1 MVKREFGS
9 EYDQAANASFLCA
22 GVPQLNLENALTY
35 RSGRDALKAAA
46 LVLKGGYGRVLLPAL
61 CCESMVSPFTKH
73 GITPVFYRSHPD
85 YTADLADVREKLTDD
100 SILLYEPYFG
110 IDPFRR
116 EDLLRLKE
124 EFPGVVLLEDRTQ
137 DLLRVRTE
145 ESLADITVAS
155 IRKWT
160 AVPDG
165 GLLWSHRFSPAPGI
179 NDPQFGL
186 LRHDAFLKKTAYHQ
200 SGDATLKDEF
210 RHAFAQANELLDV
223 SPQPV
228 AMGEESLTL
237 LKKLD
242 FAKIYALRQ
251 ENARTL
257 LSILKDAPVTLITE
271 KPEISTLYFPVLVED
286 QSGVQSALAKM
297 GIYCPVI
304 WPVPEEAL
312 GICLVAEHTAAHM
325 LGIPCDH
332 RYTPKD
338 MKFIGESLV
347 RTICNE

>member
-9 EYDQAANASFLCA
+9 EYDWAANEPFLHP
-22 GVPQLNLENALTY
+22 GKSRLDLESARTY

-46 LVLKGGYGRVLLPAL
+46 MVLKNRCSRVLLPAL
-61 CCESMVSPFTKH
+61 CCESMVSPFSMH
-73 GITPVFYRSHPD
+73 GITPVFYRSNAD
-85 YTADLADVREKLTDD
+85 YTADVEDVRKKLTGD

-116 EDLLRLKE
+116 EDLLRLKK

-137 DLLRVRTE
+137 DLLRIRPDDT
-145 ESLADITVAS
+145 LADITVAS

-165 GLLWSHRFSPAPGI
+165 GLLWSKVYAPAEGI
-179 NDPQFGL
+179 SDSQFGQ
-186 LRHDAFLKKTAYHQ
+186 LRTGAFKQKTRYHET
-200 SGDATLKDEF
+200 GDAALKEEF
-210 RHAFAQANELLDV
+210 RHTFGKANELLDL

-228 AMGEESLTL
+228 AMGEESLEL
-237 LKKLD
+237 LQSLD
-242 FAKIYALRQ
+242 FDRIYALRQ
-251 ENARTL
+251 ENARILGSL
-257 LSILKDAPVTLITE
+257 LKGTKMITDT
-271 KPEISTLYFPVLVED
+271 PEVSTLYFPVLVED
-286 QSGVQSALAKM
+286 QGAVQSALAGE

-312 GICLVAEHTAAHM
+312 GVCPVAEYTARHM

-332 RYTPKD
+332 RYTPED
-338 MKFIGESLV
+338 MKFIAETFMRITCHG
-347 RTICNE
+347 